1 MSDEAPEMKV
11 VRIDQGSHERLQI
24 LARADRRGLGDE
36 VEHLIERELA
46 LRGLQEEPGVVAP
59 ESTVPADSPAGR

>member
-1 MSDEAPEMKV
+1 MSDDPREMKV

-36 VEHLIERELA
+36 IEHLIDRELSV
-46 LRGLQEEPGVVAP
+46 RGLLEPGVVAP
-59 ESTVPADSPAGR
+59 ESNVPQVSPAGR